1 MFEECGIYQC
11 LIFLFF
17 VRFSEFY
24 SFVTYYNSLDKILF
38 VCPLLRLIIF
48 TTLSY
53 RPCLS
58 SLYFSSLFYSFFSVL
73 FLIISYYSLM
83 FSFFS
88 FFLSLSALS
97 FLIMVVSHRYFIFFF
112 DVFCVFLFFIFSFQ
126 HYQFCF
132 FVFLLV
138 FSSLGIIFT
147 VSSFS
152 YFSFSFIY
160 LLIFLLS
167 FSFPFKF
174 LSFPFYRDYSLPPC
188 GFSRLQ
194 TLHLFNFI
202 YLAFLCS
209 LLFLSS

>member
-112 DVFCVFLFFIFSFQ
+112 FWRLLCLPFLYFLFSTLSVLFLCLFASFFISGYNF
-126 HYQFCF
+126 YR
-132 FVFLLV
+132 VF
-138 FSSLGIIFT
+138 
-147 VSSFS
+147 
-152 YFSFSFIY
+152 
-160 LLIFLLS
+160 IFLL
-167 FSFPFKF
+167 FFFV
-174 LSFPFYRDYSLPPC
+174 Y
-188 GFSRLQ
+188 
-194 TLHLFNFI
+194 LFTHFFI
-202 YLAFLCS
+202 IIFIPL
-209 LLFLSS
+209 